1 MKHFITRRIQKLH
14 NYNIYHEIN
23 NIHYLISHVILIM
36 LVIVSICLGN
46 LTTTRILTSVTKPP
60 LCDIT
65 SGKVVLY
72 CDTTNYTTAIVN
84 TDTDTEP

>member
-1 MKHFITRRIQKLH
+1 
-14 NYNIYHEIN
+14 
-23 NIHYLISHVILIM
+23 M

-46 LTTTRILTSVTKPP
+46 LTTAGISTAMTTPP

-72 CDTTNYTTAIVN
+72 CDTINYTTAIVN